1 MASRIDAMSRGV
13 VRMSAPATTA
23 ARAAWLREALDRAA
37 REYYVLDR
45 PSLSDAEYDRL
56 FRELRDL
63 EQAHPELRTA
73 DSPTQRVGAEVGET
87 HLARYAHLVPM
98 GSLNNAFSDA
108 ELEDWAASGRDVA
121 GDDFDRSGFCCELKI
136 DGASMSLTYKEGVL
150 ITGATRGNGS
160 VGEDVTANVRT
171 IRDIPL
177 RLAGTGWPSLIEI
190 RGEVYMTFDGFEK
203 MNEERARA
211 GEPVFA
217 NPRNSAAGALRQ
229 KDPAVTARRPLRFFG
244 YAFAVPGSAALP
256 FATQWEL
263 LDTLARWGIPV
274 APQRTLCASLAEV
287 HAWANALETT
297 HRAELAFAIDGGVIK
312 VNELAAQAEL
322 GSTAG
327 GREPRW
333 AIARKFAPDV
343 AETRLVGIEIQ
354 IGRTGVLTPR
364 AVLEPVEIGG
374 TTVTSATLHNFDLIA
389 EKDLRIGDIVQ
400 VKRAGEVIPQV
411 LGPVPDRRDAS
422 NPPAPF
428 RAPKQCP
435 ECGTRVVRAEG
446 EVAVRCPN
454 ERCPARHLEEL
465 IHFTARG
472 AMDIRGLSEQR
483 VRLLLE
489 AGLIS
494 DPATLYDLTEALLAA
509 LPRLGDKSAQQLVAA
524 IEASRTQPLSRL
536 LFALGIPDVGEET
549 AKLLARRFGT
559 IEALQKAP
567 AADIEGI
574 HGVGPSIAESVSRWF
589 ESVENIALVQALLRH
604 GVNGTEPKRAEAE
617 GALLGKKI
625 VITGTLP
632 TLGRSEAKD
641 AVEGAGGKVTDSV
654 SKATDFVVVGADAG
668 SKLDKARALGI
679 EVIDEAELLRRIGR

>member
-1 MASRIDAMSRGV
+1 MSGK
-13 VRMSAPATTA
+13 A
-23 ARAAWLREALDRAA
+23 ARAAWLRETLERASH
-37 REYYVLDR
+37 EYYVLDR

-56 FRELRDL
+56 YRELL
-63 EQAHPELRTA
+63 ELERAHPDLRTA
-73 DSPTQRVGAEVGET
+73 DSPTRRVGTDVGES
-87 HLARYAHLVPM
+87 HLAKYAHLVPM
-98 GSLNNAFSDA
+98 GSLSNAFSDD
-108 ELEDWAASGRDVA
+108 ELEDWANSGRDVA
-121 GDDFDRSGFCCELKI
+121 GNDFDRSGFCCELKI
-136 DGASMSLTYKEGVL
+136 DGAAISLTYREGVL
-150 ITGATRGNGS
+150 VTGATRGNGA

-177 RLAGTGWPSLIEI
+177 RLAGTGWPPLIEI
-190 RGEVYMTFDGFEK
+190 RGEVYMTFDGFER
-203 MNEERARA
+203 MNAERAKA

-229 KDPAVTARRPLRFFG
+229 KDPAITARRPLRFFG
-244 YAFAVPGSAALP
+244 YAFAVPGTTTLP

-263 LDTLARWGIPV
+263 LETLAGWGIPV
-274 APQRTLCASLAEV
+274 APNRQHCRSLAEV
-287 HAWANALETT
+287 HAWAHALETT
-297 HRAELAFAIDGGVIK
+297 HRAELAFAIDGGVVK
-312 VNELAAQAEL
+312 VNALATQAEL

-343 AETRLVGIEIQ
+343 AETRLLDIEIQ

-374 TTVTSATLHNFDLIA
+374 TTVTYATLHNFDLIA

-411 LGPVPDRRDAS
+411 LGPVPDKRDRK

-428 RAPKQCP
+428 RPPRKCP
-435 ECGTRVVRAEG
+435 QCGTPVVRVAD

-465 IHFTARG
+465 IHFTARA

-483 VRLLLE
+483 VRQLLE

-494 DPATLYDLTEALLAA
+494 DPATLYDLTEDVLAA
-509 LPRLGDKSAQQLVAA
+509 LPRLGDKSAQQLVSAIAA
-524 IEASRTQPLSRL
+524 SKAQPLSRL
-536 LFALGIPDVGEET
+536 LFGLGIPDVGEET

-559 IEALQKAP
+559 ADALRAATVEEIEA
-567 AADIEGI
+567 I
-574 HGVGPSIAESVSRWF
+574 HGVGPSIAASVSRWF
-589 ESVENIALVQALLRH
+589 GSAENTALLRALAQR
-604 GVNGTEPKRAEAE
+604 GVNTTEPNRAEAA

-632 TLGRSEAKD
+632 SLGRTEAKEL
-641 AVEGAGGKVTDSV
+641 VEGAGGKVTDSV
-654 SKATDFVVVGADAG
+654 SKNTDLLVVGADAG
-668 SKLDKARALGI
+668 SKLDKAKALGV

>member
-1 MASRIDAMSRGV
+1 MHTRRPGDAA
-13 VRMSAPATTA
+13 RMSETA
-23 ARAAWLREALDRAA
+23 ARAAWLREALERASH
-37 REYYVLDR
+37 EYYVLDR

-56 FRELRDL
+56 FHELKAL

-73 DSPTQRVGAEVGET
+73 DSPTLRVGVDAGAA
-87 HLARYAHLVPM
+87 HLAKYAHLVPM
-98 GSLNNAFSDA
+98 GSLGNAFSD
-108 ELEDWAASGRDVA
+108 EDLEDWAASGRDVA

-136 DGASMSLTYKEGVL
+136 DGAAISLTYRDGVL
-150 ITGATRGNGS
+150 VTGATRGNGS

-177 RLAGTGWPSLIEI
+177 RLAGTGWPALIEI
-190 RGEVYMTFDGFEK
+190 RGEVYMTFDGFER
-203 MNEERARA
+203 MNAERVKA

-229 KDPAVTARRPLRFFG
+229 KDPAITARRPLRFFG
-244 YAFAVPGSAALP
+244 YAFAVPGSASPP

-263 LDTLARWGIPV
+263 LDTLASWGIPV
-274 APQRTLCASLAEV
+274 APHRRQCASLAEV
-287 HAWANALETT
+287 HAWTHALEAT
-297 HRAELAFAIDGGVIK
+297 HRAELAFAIDGGVVK
-312 VNELAAQAEL
+312 VNALATQADL

-343 AETRLVGIEIQ
+343 AETRLVNIEIQ
-354 IGRTGVLTPR
+354 VGRTGVLTPR

-374 TTVTSATLHNFDLIA
+374 TTVTYATLHNFDLIA

-411 LGPVPDRRDAS
+411 LGPVPEKRDAED
-422 NPPAPF
+422 PPRLY
-428 RAPKQCP
+428 RAPTKCP
-435 ECGTRVVRAEG
+435 HCHTPVVRVAE
-446 EVAVRCPN
+446 EVALRCPN
-454 ERCPARHLEEL
+454 DCCPARHLEEL
-465 IHFTARG
+465 IHFTARN

-483 VRLLLE
+483 VRQLLE

-494 DPATLYDLTEALLAA
+494 DPATLYDLTEDVMEV
-509 LPRLGDKSAQQLVAA
+509 LPRFGARSAQQLVAA
-524 IEASRTQPLSRL
+524 IEASKAQPLSRL
-536 LFALGIPDVGEET
+536 LFGLGIPDVGEET

-559 IEALQKAP
+559 AEALQEAS
-567 AADIEGI
+567 AEEIEAI
-574 HGVGPSIAESVSRWF
+574 HGVGPSIAASVVGWF
-589 ESVENIALVQALLRH
+589 QSAENRALVKALAAA
-604 GVNGTEPKRAEAE
+604 GVNTTEPKRAEVE

-632 TLGRSEAKD
+632 TLGRAEAREL
-641 AVEGAGGKVTDSV
+641 VEGAGGKVTDSV
-654 SKATDFVVVGADAG
+654 SKATDFLVVGAEAG

>member
-1 MASRIDAMSRGV
+1 MSEPE
-13 VRMSAPATTA
+13 ATA
-23 ARAAWLREALDRAA
+23 ARAAWLREALERASH
-37 REYYVLDR
+37 EYYVLDR
-45 PSLSDAEYDRL
+45 SSLSDAEYDRL
-56 FRELRDL
+56 FHELKAL

-73 DSPTQRVGAEVGET
+73 DSPTRRVGTDVGAS
-87 HLARYAHLVPM
+87 HLAKYAHLVPM
-98 GSLNNAFSDA
+98 GSLSNAFSD
-108 ELEDWAASGRDVA
+108 EDLESWAASGRDVA

-136 DGASMSLTYKEGVL
+136 DGAAISLTYREGVL

-177 RLAGTGWPSLIEI
+177 RLAGNGWPPLIEI

-203 MNEERARA
+203 MNAERIKAE
-211 GEPVFA
+211 EPVFA

-229 KDPAVTARRPLRFFG
+229 KDPTITAKRPLRFFG
-244 YAFAVPGSAALP
+244 YAFAVPGAASLP
-256 FATQWEL
+256 FASQWEL
-263 LDTLARWGIPV
+263 LDTLASWGIPV
-274 APQRTLCASLAEV
+274 APHRERCASIAEV

-297 HRAELAFAIDGGVIK
+297 HRAELAFAIDGGVVK
-312 VNELAAQAEL
+312 VNALATQADL

-343 AETRLVGIEIQ
+343 AETRLVNIEIQ
-354 IGRTGVLTPR
+354 VGRTGVLTPR

-374 TTVTSATLHNFDLIA
+374 TTVTYATLHNFDLIA
-389 EKDLRIGDIVQ
+389 EKDLRIGDVVQ

-411 LGPVPDRRDAS
+411 LGPVPDKRDAKD
-422 NPPAPF
+422 PPPPF
-428 RAPKQCP
+428 RAPTTCP
-435 ECGTRVVRAEG
+435 DCHTPVVRVAD

-465 IHFTARG
+465 IHFTARN

-483 VRLLLE
+483 VRQLLE

-494 DPATLYDLTEALLAA
+494 DPATLYDLSEAVMEA
-509 LPRLGDKSAQQLVAA
+509 LPRFGERSAQQLVAA
-524 IEASRTQPLSRL
+524 IEASKTQPLSRL
-536 LFALGIPDVGEET
+536 LFGLGIPDVGEET
-549 AKLLARRFGT
+549 AKVLARRFGT
-559 IEALQKAP
+559 AEALQEAS
-567 AADIEGI
+567 AEEIEAI
-574 HGVGPSIAESVSRWF
+574 HGVGPAIAASVSRWF
-589 ESVENIALVQALLRH
+589 ASMENRSLLMALATR
-604 GVNGTEPKRAEAE
+604 GVNTTEPKRAEAE

-632 TLGRSEAKD
+632 TLGRIEAKEL
-641 AVEGAGGKVTDSV
+641 VESAGGKVTDSV
-654 SKATDFVVVGADAG
+654 SKATDFVVVGAEAG

-679 EVIDEAELLRRIGR
+679 EVIDEAALLRLIGR